1 MRSPLLMLVVP
12 LLVSCGAKSERD
24 PSNTVPRTGVNSSAG
39 TAGASGLDSADVN
52 PASSGASGVSVPT
65 GTVEDRDAA
74 STTPSDVAV
83 GGDPVIVDVRDGGF
97 EVPAGCDLVSSGT
110 ASGVSATDW
119 CGASYECEDDL
130 SFRVECDGENDGTF
144 TSLCS
149 CTRGSTHW
157 SIPNVVQGEGPE
169 SCNNATMQCLEHFA
183 TD

>member
-1 MRSPLLMLVVP
+1 MRSLLLMLVVP
-12 LLVSCGAKSERD
+12 LVVSCGAKSERD
-24 PSNTVPRTGVNSSAG
+24 PSNTVPRPDVNSSAG

-74 STTPSDVAV
+74 SATPSDVAV

-97 EVPAGCDLVSSGT
+97 EVPAGCDLVSSGS
-110 ASGVSATDW
+110 SGSPADRCSAGYD
-119 CGASYECEDDL
+119 CEGRISL
-130 SFRVECDGENDGTF
+130 RVECDGENDGTF
-144 TSLCS
+144 TSLCT
-149 CTRGSTHW
+149 CMYERTRW
-157 SIPNVVQGEGPE
+157 DIPNVVQGEGPE